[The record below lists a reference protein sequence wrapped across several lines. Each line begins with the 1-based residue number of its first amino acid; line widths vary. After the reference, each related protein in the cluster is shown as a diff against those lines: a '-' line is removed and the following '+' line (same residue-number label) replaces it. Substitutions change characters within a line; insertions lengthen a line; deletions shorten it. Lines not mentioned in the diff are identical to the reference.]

1 MDSSTWWAAIR
12 DRLPNRPAVAAVAV
26 GVVASALVAAA
37 AVVLLRTPRGPTP
50 QLSLP
55 VAGADPAGGASPG
68 PAGATATT
76 AATATVH
83 AAGAVAS
90 PGVYAV
96 ATGSRVADVVTAAGG
111 PLPEADVTT
120 LNLAARVADG
130 DRIYVPRQGE
140 LSPTGPSGGGAGTGA
155 GGGAGGGAPG
165 TAARAGPLD
174 LNAATAEE
182 LDALP
187 GVGPATARSILTYR
201 TRHGRFR
208 SVNELLEV
216 PGIGPS
222 KLETLRPLVKV

>member
-1 MDSSTWWAAIR
+1 MEFSTWWAAIR
-12 DRLPNRPAVAAVAV
+12 DRLANRPAVAAVAV
-26 GVVASALVAAA
+26 GLVASALVAAV

-50 QLSLP
+50 RLSLP
-55 VAGADPAGGASPG
+55 VAGTDPAGGTSPA
-68 PAGATATT
+68 PSGATATT

-96 ATGSRVADVVTAAGG
+96 PTGSRVADVVTAAGG
-111 PLPEADVTT
+111 PLAEADVTS

-130 DRIYVPRQGE
+130 DRVYVPRQGE
-140 LSPTGPSGGGAGTGA
+140 APPSGPSGGGAGTGA
-155 GGGAGGGAPG
+155 GGGAAG
-165 TAARAGPLD
+165 TTARAAPLD

-187 GVGPATARSILTYR
+187 GVGPATARSILSYR
-201 TRHGRFR
+201 NRHGRFR